1 MMDTVDSSVEESIL
15 QDAETTDN
23 GSIDIQS
30 EE

>member
-1 MMDTVDSSVEESIL
+1 MDSAEPSVEESIL

-23 GSIDIQS
+23 NSMDIQS